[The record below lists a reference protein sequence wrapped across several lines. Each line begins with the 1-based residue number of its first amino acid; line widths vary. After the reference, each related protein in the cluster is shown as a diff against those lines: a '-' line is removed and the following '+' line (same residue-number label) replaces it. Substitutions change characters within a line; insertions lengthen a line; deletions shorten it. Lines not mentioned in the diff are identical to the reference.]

1 MLCYAILLQ
10 DKELVNPL
18 YAELFRI
25 MQGIAPL
32 FLEIDNKIDV
42 NFISCRITHIKNQLF
57 CTLKPT
63 RKNPPE
69 RL

>member
-18 YAELFRI
+18 YAELCRI

-32 FLEIDNKIDV
+32 FLEIDNKIDD
-42 NFISCRITHIKNQLF
+42 NFISCRITHTKNQLF
-57 CTLKPT
+57 YTPNT
-63 RKNPPE
+63 PIKNPPE